1 MASYYDLG
9 TSSNNMSI
17 IPNNNGYL
25 QRTTTTGIVND
36 SSNIMCGGASNI
48 APFMMFSSKPML
60 TPEAKAL
67 EACRSHKEAER
78 QRRERIN
85 AHIATLRAL
94 LLPNLNKTDKAS
106 VLKEVVRQVREL
118 KKATS
123 QLTADQTDVDG
134 SKSCLLPG
142 DIDEVKLCRSENDN
156 STLIA
161 TLCCEERPELIVD
174 LTRALNSVK
183 GKVVKAE
190 MSTIGG
196 RTKTILWVRGV
207 SGSGGVGGGPEG
219 LLKRALRVVVDK
231 PCSSS
236 RMGYGLMYGRM
247 HRPY

>member
-1 MASYYDLG
+1 MLVDTMASYYNDLG
-9 TSSNNMSI
+9 TSSNMSI
-17 IPNNNGYL
+17 TPNNNTCYV
-25 QRTTTTGIVND
+25 QRPTTTT
-36 SSNIMCGGASNI
+36 SNI
-48 APFMMFSSKPML
+48 APFMMFSSKPGL
-60 TPEAKAL
+60 SPEAKAL

-85 AHIATLRAL
+85 SHIATLRAL

-106 VLKEVVRQVREL
+106 VLKEVVRQVKEL

-123 QLTADQTDVDG
+123 QLTSDQNNVDVDG
-134 SKSCLLPG
+134 CMSRLLPG
-142 DIDEVKLCRSENDN
+142 DIDEVKLRRSENDN
-156 STLIA
+156 TTLIA
-161 TLCCEERPELIVD
+161 TLCCEERPELIMD

-196 RTKTILWVRGV
+196 RTKTVLWVRGV
-207 SGSGGVGGGPEG
+207 SGGGGVGGGPEG
-219 LLKRALRVVVDK
+219 LLRRALRVVVDK

-236 RMGYGLMYGRM
+236 RMGYGLMYGRT